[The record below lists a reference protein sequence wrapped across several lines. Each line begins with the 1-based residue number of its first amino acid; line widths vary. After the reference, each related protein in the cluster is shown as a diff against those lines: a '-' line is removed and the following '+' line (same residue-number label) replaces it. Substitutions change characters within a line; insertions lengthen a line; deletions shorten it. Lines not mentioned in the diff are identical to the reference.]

1 MEIFIENIQ
10 DKIEVSD
17 EILELMEKAVKTC
30 LEHEKFEH
38 PYEISIIL
46 MDNEKIREVNT
57 EQRNIDKPTDVLSF
71 PIVDMYEGVVKSSQG
86 DFDMDEGR
94 IILGDILI
102 SLEKAKEQSIEYG
115 HSFERELIFLLTHG
129 VFHLLGYD
137 HDRAEREKKMFDKQ
151 DTILKILNLE
161 RHK

>member
-10 DKIEVSD
+10 DEIEVTD
-17 EILELMEKAVKTC
+17 EMLELMKKAVKAC

-46 MDNEKIREVNT
+46 TDNEKIREVNS

-71 PIVDMYEGVVKSSQG
+71 PIVDMYEGVIKSSQG

-102 SLEKAKEQSIEYG
+102 SLEKAKEQSVEYG
-115 HSFERELIFLLTHG
+115 HSFERELIFLLVHG

-137 HDRAEREKKMFDKQ
+137 HDIPEREKKC
-151 DTILKILNLE
+151 LKNRRSFL
-161 RHK
+161 KA

>member
-10 DKIEVSD
+10 DKIEITD
-17 EILELMEKAVKTC
+17 EILELMEKAIKMC
-30 LEHEKFEH
+30 LEHEKFEY
-38 PYEISIIL
+38 PYEVSIIL
-46 MDNEKIREVNT
+46 TDNEKIREINY

-71 PIVDMYEGVVKSSQG
+71 PIVDMYDGVIKSSQG
-86 DFDMDEGR
+86 DFDLDEGR

-102 SLEKAKEQSIEYG
+102 SMEKAKEQSMEYG

-137 HDRAEREKKMFDKQ
+137 HDTPEREKKC
-151 DTILKILNLE
+151 LKN
-161 RHK
+161 RKPY